1 MDIMFQ
7 RKGGPYTIKVQEEPL
22 AVSHSVMA
30 DGQVLETFKHEVKP
44 GYDEE
49 ERTFSYVA
57 ALDYVADKL
66 ARKSPEMLDL
76 KAYQQEYYAPE
87 KQALSVWLKATPE
100 SLAKITGQKLAGRKE
115 LEEIYADRGVA
126 IKLDTR
132 YKDASKFHLTAALLC
147 EKAGNEQK
155 VMDPKKKL
163 LKDMEITSAKGMARG
178 E

>member
-7 RKGGPYTIKVQEEPL
+7 RKGGPYTIMAKEETM

-30 DGQVLETFKHEVKP
+30 DGQVLGTFTHEVKP

-49 ERTFSYVA
+49 ERSFSYVA
-57 ALDYVADKL
+57 ALDYVAENL
-66 ARKSPEMLDL
+66 ARKTPELLDL

-100 SLAKITGQKLAGRKE
+100 ALSKITGQKLADRKE
-115 LEEIYADRGVA
+115 LEEIYADRGVTV
-126 IKLDTR
+126 KLDSR
-132 YKDASKFHLTAALLC
+132 YKETSKFHLTAALLC
-147 EKAGNEQK
+147 EKAENDQK
-155 VMDPKKKL
+155 VMGPKQKL
-163 LKDMEITSAKGMARG
+163 LKDMEICPAKGMGRG